1 MSANPAESFIAKV
14 TLVWQKTLFPIVRET
29 LRLLPDS
36 FVLGTALLAALSMC
50 KSYGILLFSMFEL
63 MLGQRAFSMII
74 AGIAPVGAGSSAIQD
89 VCQPGFSY
97 SNTMR
102 ISMLETIGTPS
113 MFPSPTMFFL
123 SGIFSYLIFAMQQ
136 FSVEIQSLGNDIGVR
151 TQVALTL
158 SGLFMLALFMFRYSY
173 GCESFATLLVSTI
186 FGFIAGIAIVYQNI
200 VLFGRDGINVL
211 NIPMIMSSLE
221 QGKPMY
227 VCAPSNI

>member
-1 MSANPAESFIAKV
+1 MSANPNESIISKIFVI
-14 TLVWQKTLFPIVRET
+14 WEKTIFPVVRET

-36 FVLGTALLAALSMC
+36 FVLGTAILAGLSMC
-50 KSYGILLFSMFEL
+50 KSYGILLLSMLEL
-63 MLGQRAFSMII
+63 MLGQRAISMII
-74 AGIAPVGAGSSAIQD
+74 AGIAPVGFAANTNQD

-102 ISMLETIGTPS
+102 ISILETIGTPS

-136 FSVEIQSLGNDIGVR
+136 FSVEIQSLGSDIRVR

-158 SGLFMLALFMFRYSY
+158 SSLFMLALFMFRYSY
-173 GCESFATLLVSTI
+173 GCESFGTLLLSTI

-200 VLFGRDGINVL
+200 TLFGRDGINVL
-211 NIPMIMSSLE
+211 NIPMIMSALE

>member
-1 MSANPAESFIAKV
+1 MSAEPNLFVRRITEIGGYI
-14 TLVWQKTLFPIVRET
+14 FPIIRET

-36 FVLGTALLAALSMC
+36 FVLGTVILAGLSMC
-50 KSYGILLFSMFEL
+50 KSYGILLLSMVEL
-63 MLGQRAFSMII
+63 MLVQRACSMIL
-74 AGIAPVGAGSSAIQD
+74 AGIAPVGAGSNTMQD

-102 ISMLETIGTPS
+102 ISILETIGTPS

-136 FSVEIQSLGNDIGVR
+136 FSTEIKSLGNDVGVR
-151 TQVALTL
+151 TQFALAL

-173 GCESFATLLVSTI
+173 GCESFGTLLLSLI
-186 FGFIAGIAIVYQNI
+186 LGFIVGIGIVYQNI
-200 VLFGRDGINVL
+200 ALFGRDGINIL
-211 NIPMIMSSLE
+211 NIPMIMTALE

-227 VCAPSNI
+227 VCGPSNS

>member
-1 MSANPAESFIAKV
+1 MSAELKSFSGRISDSWNTV
-14 TLVWQKTLFPIVRET
+14 FPVVREI

-36 FVLGTALLAALSMC
+36 FVLGTAILAGLSMS
-50 KSYGILLFSMFEL
+50 KSYGILLLSMFEL

-74 AGIAPVGAGSSAIQD
+74 AGIAPVGAGSSATQD

-136 FSVEIQSLGNDIGVR
+136 FSLEIQSLGNSVAIR
-151 TQVALTL
+151 TQIALIL
-158 SGLFMLALFMFRYSY
+158 SGLFMIALFIFRYSY
-173 GCESFATLLVSTI
+173 GCESFGTLLLSLI
-186 FGFIAGIAIVYQNI
+186 LGFTAGIVIVYQNI
-200 VLFGRDGINVL
+200 ALFGREGINIL
-211 NIPMIMSSLE
+211 NIPMIVSALE